1 MVEPEV
7 LSINTKSTLIFVGR
21 RGVGR
26 IVRQERLK
34 DEKRTRLIEAAIE
47 EFNEHGLQKA
57 SYNRII
63 ERSGLSKGSV
73 YYYFDN
79 KDSLLR
85 TVIEEIGERF
95 LDAVED
101 VGLPETRE
109 AYWDSVWEYRQREVA
124 FFIANPSFARILM
137 MLGERDLNFDD
148 PLWRAFERP
157 IRFLAGLVRR
167 GQELGAVRDDL
178 SVMAI
183 QRLMWAVGRVLN
195 VELFDGMC
203 FTGALSEEEMGR
215 RARRFVEAMQDLGRR
230 MLTP

>member
-1 MVEPEV
+1 M
-7 LSINTKSTLIFVGR
+7 
-21 RGVGR
+21 
-26 IVRQERLK
+26 
-34 DEKRTRLIEAAIE
+34 
-47 EFNEHGLQKA
+47 
-57 SYNRII
+57 
-63 ERSGLSKGSV
+63 
-73 YYYFDN
+73 
-79 KDSLLR
+79 
-85 TVIEEIGERF
+85 
-95 LDAVED
+95 
-101 VGLPETRE
+101 
-109 AYWDSVWEYRQREVA
+109 A

-167 GQELGAVRDDL
+167 GQELGVVRDDL

-215 RARRFVEAMQDLGRR
+215 RARRFMEAVQDLGRR
-230 MLTP
+230 MLAP